1 MRIYSIDLLYNDYER
16 CITQHVSQGY
26 YLNRETAEAAMAKLK
41 DKFKDTD
48 ARRSLRITAHEVN
61 ED

>member
-16 CITQHVSQGY
+16 CVTQHVSQGY
-26 YLNRETAEAAMAKLK
+26 YLNRETAEAAMTKLK
-41 DKFKDTD
+41 EADP
-48 ARRSLRITAHEVN
+48 RRSLRITEHEVN